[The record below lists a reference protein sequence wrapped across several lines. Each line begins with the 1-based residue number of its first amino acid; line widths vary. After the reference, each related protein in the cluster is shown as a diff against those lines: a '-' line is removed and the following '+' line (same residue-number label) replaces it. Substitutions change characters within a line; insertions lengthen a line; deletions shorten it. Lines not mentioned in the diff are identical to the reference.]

1 VKIGSLFS
9 GLGGLELGLESAGLG
24 ETVWQ
29 VEQDA
34 LCLEVLKR
42 HWPHAKRF
50 TDVRTVGAAELVP
63 VDLICGGFPCQDVSS
78 AGRGE
83 GLAGERSGLWF
94 EFARIVGELRPQWVV
109 VENVAGGALRWVDA
123 VVSGLEQLGYQ
134 ALPLPL
140 SAGDLGAPHRRAR
153 VFVVAYADGVRE
165 FQPQGHVTEQRGR
178 SDNGSRQ
185 AGFIAHADG
194 DELRNEQGRSGGSSG
209 RRESEPANALLTG
222 QASHADSERS
232 QTRRSNSRTECT
244 RRAESGGDDSRRFA
258 DSGSSGL
265 QGPVTAPRAGPRSLS
280 AERAWSIDAMP
291 EPAICRVDAGL
302 PRGLVRKLQRR
313 RNLELKAL
321 GNAVVPQCA
330 EVVGHVIQELIR
342 MRG

>member
-1 VKIGSLFS
+1 MKIGSLFS

-34 LCLEVLKR
+34 LCLEVLER

-50 TDVRTVGAAELVP
+50 TDVRTVGADELVP

-83 GLAGERSGLWF
+83 GLGGERSGLWF
-94 EFARIVGELRPQWVV
+94 EFARIVGELRPSWVV

-153 VFVVAYADGVRE
+153 VFVVAYADGY
-165 FQPQGHVTEQRGR
+165 
-178 SDNGSRQ
+178 S
-185 AGFIAHADG
+185 
-194 DELRNEQGRSGGSSG
+194 LRLEQGRSSWASG
-209 RRESEPANALLTG
+209 RRDGEPANALLTG

-232 QTRRSNSRTECT
+232 QTRRSDSRTECT
-244 RRAESGGDDSRRFA
+244 RRPESGRDDSRRFA
-258 DSGSSGL
+258 DSDGERLEKKSRQRRNG
-265 QGPVTAPRAGPRSLS
+265 LS
-280 AERAWSIDAMP
+280 AECAWPIDAMP
-291 EPAICRVDAGL
+291 EPSVCRVDDGL

-313 RNLELKAL
+313 RNSELKAL

-342 MRG
+342 TRG